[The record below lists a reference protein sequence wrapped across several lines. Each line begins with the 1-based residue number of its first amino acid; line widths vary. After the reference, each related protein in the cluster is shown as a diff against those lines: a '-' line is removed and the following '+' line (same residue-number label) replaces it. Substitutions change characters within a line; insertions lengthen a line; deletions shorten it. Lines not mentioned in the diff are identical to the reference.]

1 MNNVA
6 QAFRPALVVA
16 CWCLLASSAA
26 AQMQRSAATLP
37 RRIGIT
43 SETSITLSDAVAQAL
58 KNNPDVAMSRITVE
72 QSTDTVAAADGA
84 FDPQF
89 GLQSSFLRQ
98 ETPVGSLIG
107 GSASGK
113 LTQQGLLF
121 GPDFRGVLK
130 NTGTRYELGFT
141 SRRQTS
147 DNQFATLN
155 PQFPSELGLTITQPL
170 FRGMRVDEQRRQLER
185 ARQNTAI
192 SDSRL
197 RQLAMDVTLQ
207 TELAYWELSFA
218 EQNLQVQIEGLDLA
232 RDQVDGN
239 RRLLAQG
246 LAAPIDVLEAE
257 TQVVTFNQRIYAAQ
271 AALTR
276 TENALKTLIVPDR
289 RSPLWSSALHAT
301 TPPASAAV
309 AESLDDALKAAAAN
323 RLELKQA
330 SIASDMQE
338 AETRFFSDQRK
349 PQIDLVGT
357 YLSSGLA
364 GRVIT
369 SSNNPLSFGTQPL
382 IERIN
387 VLSASQGL
395 APIAGFPGGGST
407 TPAAL
412 TGGYGRS
419 LSNLAGMN
427 FPTFEVGVRIA
438 LPFNNRTADARY
450 ASAVAESRRLRLQ
463 TEQLGIAI
471 EADVRNALQAV
482 ESARATRDAALQARS
497 LAEQQYDSERRRFE
511 AGTSTVFFVLQRQ
524 TAMIGTRTQVARA
537 EADLSRSLAQLRHA
551 TGENLSPVRITQ
563 DVSAR

>member
-1 MNNVA
+1 
-6 QAFRPALVVA
+6 
-16 CWCLLASSAA
+16 
-26 AQMQRSAATLP
+26 
-37 RRIGIT
+37 
-43 SETSITLSDAVAQAL
+43 
-58 KNNPDVAMSRITVE
+58 
-72 QSTDTVAAADGA
+72 
-84 FDPQF
+84 
-89 GLQSSFLRQ
+89 
-98 ETPVGSLIG
+98 
-107 GSASGK
+107 
-113 LTQQGLLF
+113 
-121 GPDFRGVLK
+121 
-130 NTGTRYELGFT
+130 
-141 SRRQTS
+141 
-147 DNQFATLN
+147 
-155 PQFPSELGLTITQPL
+155 
-170 FRGMRVDEQRRQLER
+170 
-185 ARQNTAI
+185 
-192 SDSRL
+192 
-197 RQLAMDVTLQ
+197 
-207 TELAYWELSFA
+207 
-218 EQNLQVQIEGLDLA
+218 
-232 RDQVDGN
+232 
-239 RRLLAQG
+239 
-246 LAAPIDVLEAE
+246 
-257 TQVVTFNQRIYAAQ
+257 
-271 AALTR
+271 
-276 TENALKTLIVPDR
+276 LIVPDR